1 MYGNLRAEMARR
13 EISRSDIAKAI
24 GTTEKTVKN
33 KMTGI
38 SGFTFF
44 EVLIIRDTFFSDWN
58 VEKLF
63 SDEDE
68 AEQGQ

>member
-38 SGFTFF
+38 SGFSFYEALT
-44 EVLIIRDTFFSDWN
+44 IRDTFFSDWN

-63 SDEDE
+63 SDEADIKG
-68 AEQGQ
+68 A